1 MTALP
6 NEGMRSLVPTCIQ
19 PALEYLRKT
28 DPAWASKWVVIQ
40 VAEGVLYGHE
50 EWLPF
55 ATVVPDDL
63 VETYLHC
70 LETEDLK
77 NTRLEGMVAV
87 IATRADAKLAARVF
101 AKVRELWRR
110 MDAEP
115 GKRHEFES
123 QIMRQLDTL
132 FRRLPDDA
140 VADGV
145 LSSVVNGD
153 PLDIKIAADLLNR
166 VARPNLEPLRIADY
180 DLGERLRRV
189 PEMQCQ
195 CCPPPG
201 RLQRRGESQ
210 LGVVDC
216 TGRKTR
222 RHGRLSDA
230 HPRRH
235 REGAPWPSCAS
246 VR

>member
-1 MTALP
+1 M
-6 NEGMRSLVPTCIQ
+6 
-19 PALEYLRKT
+19 
-28 DPAWASKWVVIQ
+28 VIQ
-40 VAEGVLYGHE
+40 IAEGVLYGHE

-63 VETYLHC
+63 VERYLHR

-77 NTRLEGMVAV
+77 NTRLDGMVTV
-87 IATRADAKLAARVF
+87 IAARADAKLAARVF
-101 AKVRELWRR
+101 TKVRQLRRR

-115 GKRHEFES
+115 GQRHEFEW

-180 DLGERLRRV
+180 DLGERLLAYLKCSV
-189 PEMQCQ
+189 
-195 CCPPPG
+195 
-201 RLQRRGESQ
+201 S
-210 LGVVDC
+210 VVLRQDDFNG
-216 TGRKTR
+216 GRKPTWR
-222 RHGRLSDA
+222 RRL
-230 HPRRH
+230 H
-235 REGAPWPSCAS
+235 RSENPKTWPT
-246 VR
+246 